1 MAESLAHSKWVCK
14 YHIVFS
20 PKYRRKIIYNQLRAD
35 IQQYIRDLCKWKGV
49 EILEGHMMPDHVHLL
64 LSIPPK
70 YCVFSFMGY
79 LKGKSSLMIYEKYP
93 ELKYKYRNR
102 EFWCRGYYVE
112 TVGKNAREGRK
123 GNNYVRNCRS
133 DRLRAGYA
141 QNERRHDEIER
152 RIRTKEHQDAVIQHQ
167 TELMRI
173 AVYISAFLQHGAVAE
188 PERLCGIED

>member
-1 MAESLAHSKWVCK
+1 MSVS
-14 YHIVFS
+14 
-20 PKYRRKIIYNQLRAD
+20 
-35 IQQYIRDLCKWKGV
+35 
-49 EILEGHMMPDHVHLL
+49 
-64 LSIPPK
+64 
-70 YCVFSFMGY
+70 SFMGY

-102 EFWCRGYYVE
+102 EFWCSGYRRQKCK
-112 TVGKNAREGRK
+112 GADDREEVDGFVMKERVQ
-123 GNNYVRNCRS
+123 NF
-133 DRLRAGYA
+133 AA
-141 QNERRHDEIER
+141 QMVDADDKHKVHDEIER

>member
-79 LKGKSSLMIYEKYP
+79 LKGKSAMMIFEKHGATIK
-93 ELKYKYRNR
+93 KYIR
-102 EFWCRGYYVE
+102 EQE
-112 TVGKNAREGRK
+112 KQDMLEDKLT
-123 GNNYVRNCRS
+123 
-133 DRLRAGYA
+133 
-141 QNERRHDEIER
+141 
-152 RIRTKEHQDAVIQHQ
+152 TKEYNDP
-167 TELMRI
+167 
-173 AVYISAFLQHGAVAE
+173 FKGA
-188 PERLCGIED
+188 GG

>member
-1 MAESLAHSKWVCK
+1 MSVS
-14 YHIVFS
+14 
-20 PKYRRKIIYNQLRAD
+20 
-35 IQQYIRDLCKWKGV
+35 
-49 EILEGHMMPDHVHLL
+49 
-64 LSIPPK
+64 
-70 YCVFSFMGY
+70 SFMGY

-102 EFWCRGYYVE
+102 EFWCRGYYVD
-112 TVGKNAREGRK
+112 TVGKNFA
-123 GNNYVRNCRS
+123 
-133 DRLRAGYA
+133 A
-141 QNERRHDEIER
+141 QMVDADDKHKVHDEIER